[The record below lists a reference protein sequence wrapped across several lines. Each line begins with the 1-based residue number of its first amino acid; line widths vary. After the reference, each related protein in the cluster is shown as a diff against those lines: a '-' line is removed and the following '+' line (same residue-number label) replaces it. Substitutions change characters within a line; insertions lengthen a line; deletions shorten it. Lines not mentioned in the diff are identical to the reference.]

1 VNVIFLK
8 CGHAAYFIVPVVV
21 ANDDALFS
29 AYFDTLQ
36 PGQDRSTHATD
47 DELADALADAKSRSA
62 PVILAKDK
70 AEREKA
76 RADRA
81 ARKDL
86 H

>member
-1 VNVIFLK
+1 
-8 CGHAAYFIVPVVV
+8 
-21 ANDDALFS
+21 
-29 AYFDTLQ
+29 LQ